1 MKPIYLI
8 RSIIAGSFVMLAGNA
23 NAQMVGS
30 DIFLQGKYVEMGI
43 SPHGSYGATTSP
55 LTYHSHMLSPGV
67 PGGPLGFVAD
77 PDMDGWTVG
86 TPAYMGDYFYPGTPF
101 EGWEIQIDTL
111 RHQEFNMSTTTLG
124 ANIAY
129 NVSGSKVSGTWE
141 GIFDS
146 VKITQ
151 VTTID
156 TNDVYFTIHV
166 TLTNLA
172 VSPKDNI
179 YYLRS
184 LDPDNDQTW
193 PGGGFPTTNVIDHQ
207 AWDTAVV
214 SGTGLSASTPYIGL
228 GSTDT
233 GITAL
238 VYSNW
243 PLAATLDISTMY
255 NQTYTDA
262 GTLYAQGSTNTADYA
277 IGLIKYIP
285 HLATVDSAADSVH
298 RTTATYALHPA
309 NTASFTFF
317 YSFSHAATD
326 SAIKHLNT
334 VTHPGALAIKDINAA
349 VIKVYPNPSKDIV
362 NISGLSIT
370 DHIALYDMMGR
381 QVNQSWN
388 VSRDGTNTFHYTNIP
403 AGAYLLVVT
412 DTNGNVKSKAAIR
425 KM

>member
-1 MKPIYLI
+1 MKPVYLI
-8 RSIIAGSFVMLAGNA
+8 KSIIAGGFVLLAGNA
-23 NAQMVGS
+23 NAQMVGPNV
-30 DIFLQGKYVEMGI
+30 FLQGRYVEMGI
-43 SPHGSYGATTSP
+43 STHGSYGASTSP
-55 LTYHSHMLSPGV
+55 TTYHSHMASPGV

-111 RHQEFNMSTTTLG
+111 RHQEFNMSPTTLG

-166 TLTNLA
+166 TLTNLSA
-172 VSPKDNI
+172 TAKNNI
-179 YYLRS
+179 YYLRT

-193 PGGGFPTTNVIDHQ
+193 TGGGFPTSNRIDHQ
-207 AWDTAVV
+207 ALDTAVV
-214 SGTGLSASTPYIGL
+214 SGTGFSSSHPYLGL
-228 GSTDT
+228 GTTDT
-233 GITAL
+233 GATAL
-238 VYSNW
+238 VYANW
-243 PLAATLDISTMY
+243 PLPATLDMSTMY
-255 NQTYTDA
+255 NQTYTDPA
-262 GTLYAQGSTNTADYA
+262 TLYAQGSTNTGDVA

-285 HLATVDSAADSVH
+285 HLATVDSATNMVH
-298 RTTATYALHPA
+298 RTTATYPLHPA
-309 NTASFTFF
+309 NTSSFTFF
-317 YSFSHAATD
+317 YSFSHDATD
-326 SAIKHLNT
+326 SAIKKLNAP
-334 VTHPGALAIKDINAA
+334 HPGTLAIKNINVAD
-349 VIKVYPNPSKDIV
+349 VKVYPNPSKDIV
-362 NISGLSIT
+362 NITGLSIT

-381 QVNQSWN
+381 QANQSWN
-388 VSRDGTNTFHYTNIP
+388 VSREGTNTFHYGSIP